1 MGGASGRAGDPSIG
15 GEPLLHPI
23 GDSVSDSC
31 SVNSKPA
38 KQRSRLH
45 HVANV
50 LQFKPNLSCSET
62 SPSSLDFYGDQPS
75 LYPILKLPYCF
86 YPRGKSRRACVKRF
100 AKCASW
106 RTSLLSR
113 TKWYVQLHLCRL
125 YTHTDNDIVPV
136 DPYCSHELVVYLQST
151 AKLLEVCQTVFS
163 CGIVRDVTSSVASK
177 SFDHQ
182 LWLISVSSRVYPH
195 L

>member
-1 MGGASGRAGDPSIG
+1 MVGFLPFRWTNFREKKLVRGQQP
-15 GEPLLHPI
+15 
-23 GDSVSDSC
+23 
-31 SVNSKPA
+31 
-38 KQRSRLH
+38 
-45 HVANV
+45 ANV
-50 LQFKPNLSCSET
+50 LQSKPILSCSET

-75 LYPILKLPYCF
+75 FYPTLKSPYCF
-86 YPRGKSRRACVKRF
+86 HPRGKSRRACVKRF

-106 RTSLLSR
+106 RASLLSR
-113 TKWYVQLHLCRL
+113 TKWYVQLPFCRL

-136 DPYCSHELVVYLQST
+136 DLYCSHALVVYLQST
-151 AKLLEVCQTVFS
+151 AKLLEVCQAVFS

-195 L
+195 LLKSIVSRNACLWKMDRSYVW